1 MASDDFSDKQKL
13 IGAVVLRFAN
23 VEAMIDG
30 LIRMQYVR
38 DVETGYDFLLD
49 VLADE
54 GFSFAL
60 RCNVLRKVLLRNGQT
75 EKEAATDV
83 QLLRS
88 LGNIRNQLAH
98 IGKAAVVGE
107 TAGYLHP
114 RKPGEVIN
122 ESDIEAT
129 FERFEADCATAEAF
143 LIGWLTRLSPY
154 QQALRAE
161 ASKGSELATGPADE
175 PTKDG

>member
-1 MASDDFSDKQKL
+1 MPGDDFSDKQKI

-23 VEAMIDG
+23 IEAMIDS

-38 DVETGYDFLLD
+38 DPKGGHEFLID

-60 RCNVLRKVLLRNGQT
+60 RCNVLRKVLLRNGRA
-75 EKEAATDV
+75 EREADADV
-83 QLLRS
+83 QPLRK
-88 LGNIRNQLAH
+88 LGNTRNQLAH
-98 IGKAAVVGE
+98 IGKVAIIGE
-107 TAGYLHP
+107 RAGYLHP

-122 ESDIEAT
+122 DADIEAT
-129 FERFEADCATAEAF
+129 FIRFEVDCATAEAF
-143 LIGWLTRLSPY
+143 LAGWLMKLSPY

-161 ASKGSELATGPADE
+161 ASKGSGLATDPSDKT
-175 PTKDG
+175 TKNG